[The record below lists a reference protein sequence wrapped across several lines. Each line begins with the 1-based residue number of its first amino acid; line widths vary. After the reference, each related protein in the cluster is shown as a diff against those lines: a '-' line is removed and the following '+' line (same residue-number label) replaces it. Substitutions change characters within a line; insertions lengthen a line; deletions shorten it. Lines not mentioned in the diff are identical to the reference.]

1 MESEWQTQTIGEIA
15 EKVGM
20 GPFGSSIK
28 VETFVSEGSIPIIS
42 GKHLHGSRV
51 DDAPGFNFITQEH
64 AQRLANAKVMCGDIV
79 LTHRGTIGQVA
90 YIPENSQFDHYVV
103 SQSQFYVRCD
113 CSKVIP
119 EFVALYLVS
128 PEGQHKLL
136 ANTSQVGVPA
146 IAQPVTYLR
155 TIGIP
160 LPSLDE
166 QRAIANVFGALDDKI
181 EQNRH
186 TAQALE
192 RLARA
197 IFRAWFVDFEPVK
210 AKAAGS
216 ASFPSMPQHVFDA
229 LPTNFVESEIGLVPE
244 GWEVKD
250 LNKCVHLTMGQSPPS
265 EFYNER
271 GEGLPFHQ
279 GVRDYGFR
287 FPSRRVYCTVEGRI
301 AEPQDVLLS
310 VRAPVGRINVA
321 DRRLVLGRGLAGL
334 RHRSDR
340 QAYLLQQIFH
350 VFAEEDSVGEGTIYK
365 AVTKRFL
372 EQLPLLSPPEQVQDE
387 FDELIRPLDQ
397 LIVECEVE
405 SGKLAKMRDL
415 LLPRLMSGN
424 VKVDFSHSKSSGG
437 CVN

>member
-1 MESEWQTQTIGEIA
+1 MESEWKMQTVEEIS
-15 EKVGM
+15 EKVAM

-28 VETFVSEGSIPIIS
+28 VETFVPEGVPIIS
-42 GKHLHGSRV
+42 GQHLHGIRV
-51 DDAPGFNFITQEH
+51 DDSPGFNFITEEH
-64 AQRLANAKVMCGDIV
+64 AQRLSKANVTRGDIV

-90 YIPENSQFDHYVV
+90 YIPKNSQFDHYVV
-103 SQSQFYVRCD
+103 SQSQFYMRCD
-113 CSKVIP
+113 RSKAIP
-119 EFVALYLVS
+119 EFVALYFKS

-136 ANTSQVGVPA
+136 ANTSQVGVPS

-192 RLARA
+192 QLAQTVYH
-197 IFRAWFVDFEPVK
+197 AWFMDFGPVK
-210 AKAAGS
+210 AKAAGAS
-216 ASFPSMPQHVFDA
+216 SFPSMPQHVFDA
-229 LPTNFVESEIGLVPE
+229 LPTSFIDSEIGPLPE
-244 GWEVKD
+244 GWEVKE
-250 LNKCVHLTMGQSPPS
+250 LAKCVHLTMGQSPPS
-265 EFYNER
+265 KFYNEKR
-271 GEGLPFHQ
+271 EGLPFHQ
-279 GVRDYGFR
+279 GVSDYGFR
-287 FPSRRVYCTVEGRI
+287 FPSHRVYCTVEGRI
-301 AEPQDVLLS
+301 AEPQDVLIS

-334 RHRSDR
+334 RHQSDR
-340 QAYLLQQIFH
+340 QSYLLQQICH
-350 VFAEEDSVGEGTIYK
+350 VFSEEDTVGEGTIYK

-372 EQLPLLSPPEQVQDE
+372 EQMPLLCPPEQVQDE
-387 FDELIRPLDQ
+387 FEKLIRPLDK

-415 LLPRLMSGN
+415 LLPKLMSGN
-424 VKVDFSHSKSSGG
+424 VKVDFAHLETP
-437 CVN
+437 V